1 MDAEVLEPAAP
12 TSSIK
17 TVDLTDGDPEAA
29 THPLGGDLASA
40 RKWVSLVYEEERASH
55 AQLSKTYTFYTKPTS
70 CRNRGWHVLPK
81 LQCGVSDISIFPAV
95 DPPSK
100 CKQPVELVTTCIPRT
115 YC

>member
-40 RKWVSLVYEEERASH
+40 RK
-55 AQLSKTYTFYTKPTS
+55 
-70 CRNRGWHVLPK
+70 
-81 LQCGVSDISIFPAV
+81 
-95 DPPSK
+95 
-100 CKQPVELVTTCIPRT
+100 
-115 YC
+115 